1 MAREKTNGEKILNYP
16 LELITPALEKNG
28 IAFDDTALERL
39 DKYAELLVQWNEK
52 INLTAITDP
61 EDIVIKHF
69 LDCALLLKCVNIPEG
84 GKVID
89 VGTGAGFPGMVLKI
103 LRPDIKLTL
112 LDGLNKRLVFLN
124 EVLSELGL
132 EARTVH
138 MRAEEAGKASA
149 HREQYDLVTARA
161 VARLSTLYEYCLPL
175 CRIGGIF
182 CSMKGPSAHEELAEA
197 KRAASI
203 LGGDKGEIKLETL
216 TGEETRAF
224 IITKK
229 ISQTPPKYPRIS
241 AKISK
246 QPL

>member
-1 MAREKTNGEKILNYP
+1 MNYP
-16 LELITPALEKNG
+16 LDLILPTLEANG
-28 IAFDDTALERL
+28 ISADETALDRL
-39 DKYAELLVQWNEK
+39 DKYAELLVEWNEK

-61 EDIVIKHF
+61 EGIVIKHF
-69 LDCALLLKCVNIPEG
+69 LDCALLLKHITLPEG
-84 GKVID
+84 AKVID

-124 EVLSELGL
+124 TVAEALGL
-132 EARTVH
+132 SVETVH
-138 MRAEEAGKASA
+138 LRAEEAGQKPLY
-149 HREQYDLVTARA
+149 REKFDLATARA
-161 VARLSTLYEYCLPL
+161 VAKLNTLYEYCLPL
-175 CRIGGIF
+175 VKVGGIF
-182 CSMKGPSAHEELAEA
+182 CAMKGPSAEEEI
-197 KRAASI
+197 KTSGKASAL
-203 LGGDKGEIKLETL
+203 LGGSKAVLGTETL

-224 IITKK
+224 VKVKK